1 MESYPEVIAAWDP
14 GRSGAIAMLFPS
26 GRVLTHKNP
35 NTAEA
40 LCVLLRR
47 HDVRRV
53 ICERQVG
60 AGGFRTSGPSM
71 FSLGCHYGTYLTVFR
86 AIGIQVHVVT
96 AQAWQ
101 GTIDMHRP
109 PRRKKGDPQRSEKEK
124 SDAYRDR
131 KRALC
136 EAAKKVYPTLT
147 VTLTNCDALLLLAYA
162 KTNDI
167 RKIATADPAI
177 YRGV

>member
-1 MESYPEVIAAWDP
+1 MESYTEVIAAWDP
-14 GRSGAIAMLFPS
+14 GRSGAIAILYPN
-26 GRVLTHKNP
+26 GRITTWKNP
-35 NTAEA
+35 GDAVV
-40 LCVLLRR
+40 LCRLLRTHEVR
-47 HDVRRV
+47 H
-53 ICERQVG
+53 IIFESQNG
-60 AGGFRTSGPSM
+60 AGSTRTGSPSM
-71 FSLGCHYGTYLTVFR
+71 FSFGCHYGTYLTVFKVLDIK
-86 AIGIQVHVVT
+86 AHPVT

-109 PRRKKGDPQRSEKEK
+109 PRRKKGDPKRTEKEK
-124 SDAYRDR
+124 SAAYRER

-136 EAAKKVYPTLT
+136 NAAEKLYPTLT

-167 RKIATADPAI
+167 RKMATADPGI